1 MAVDGGLRGLFR
13 DNLRVG
19 WHWQSIE
26 TGGTGRGVPDSN
38 FCAAEKRDGRVVG
51 TEGWIEFKQTEGWTA
66 DLRPEQ
72 ISWLL
77 ERSARGGR
85 CFVAVRRKNQG
96 GPRRGAPVDELWL
109 YPGRLARRLRLEGLR
124 LEDGLLYRGEGGPSN
139 WNWVRIAEVLT
150 T

>member
-1 MAVDGGLRGLFR
+1 MGIDGGLRSLFR
-13 DNLRVG
+13 DHLRVG

-38 FCAAEKRDGRVVG
+38 FCASEKRDGVLRG
-51 TEGWIEFKQTEGWTA
+51 IEGWVEYKQTDGWTV

-77 ERSARGGR
+77 ERTTRGGR

-96 GPRRGAPVDELWL
+96 GPRRGDPVDEVWI
-109 YPGRLARRLRLEGLR
+109 YPGILARRLRIEGLR
-124 LEDGLLYRGEGGPSN
+124 LEEGLLHRSEGGPSN
-139 WNWVRIAEVLT
+139 WDWVRIAEVLT
-150 T
+150 G